1 MPNFLHPE
9 LDVVGWYVVARS
21 RQIKR
26 CQAASFSMLHRNI
39 VVWRGEDGLVRVADA
54 VCPHLGAN
62 LGHGKVVGNNLQCAF
77 HGWRYAADGH
87 CVSAPGQDRPPLR
100 QLRQYAA
107 QEKWGLVW
115 LFNGDQP
122 LWDLPEPDAD
132 LFPLVMPDAK
142 VPTHPHLMIMN
153 GLDGAHFEPLH
164 HMHATSPPQYSTPDS
179 YRVSLDLQGQWT
191 SPVLG
196 RLTGTQSKAIEV
208 QFTTLGGNM
217 AWMTVAAPVR
227 CQVMFTGQPCAEG
240 CRSRMIFF
248 LPRAPRAL
256 RALAAMYL
264 LLIDDRK
271 ILADL
276 EFSPN
281 FSPADIGLKAFVDVV
296 NRLPV
301 R

>member
-1 MPNFLHPE
+1 MNVLLQPRAS
-9 LDVVGWYVVARS
+9 AR
-21 RQIKR
+21 RT
-26 CQAASFSMLHRNI
+26 
-39 VVWRGEDGLVRVADA
+39 GLMADA

-87 CVSAPGQDRPPLR
+87 CVSTPGQDRPPLR

-115 LFNGDQP
+115 LFNADQP

-132 LFPLVMPDAK
+132 LLPLVMPDAK

-196 RLTGTQSKAIEV
+196 RLTGTQSKAIEA
-208 QFTTLGGNM
+208 QFTTL
-217 AWMTVAAPVR
+217 AHIWSPPILQDFVVRMTGTGLLPYIRPVEER
-227 CQVMFTGQPCAEG
+227 QRPSGLDEMRAHRPYRLIGIMQPPLG
-240 CRSRMIFF
+240 
-248 LPRAPRAL
+248 
-256 RALAAMYL
+256 
-264 LLIDDRK
+264 
-271 ILADL
+271 
-276 EFSPN
+276 
-281 FSPADIGLKAFVDVV
+281 
-296 NRLPV
+296 
-301 R
+301 